1 MQENTQLA
9 FAKIRELKVFI
20 YTIRTIQ
27 DFRNV
32 NKVRTVTAHADSKA
46 LFESAELAAVSVQSY
61 DDTLAVS

>member
-1 MQENTQLA
+1 MQEDTQLA
-9 FAKIRELKVFI
+9 FVKICEFKNVI
-20 YTIRTIQ
+20 CTIRTIQ